1 LIYNA
6 IAIAVVRRRSEVG
19 TLRAVGASRSQIMR
33 LFLLEAA
40 VIGAVGSVL
49 GLGLGLLLAKW
60 TLGAVST
67 TVSSLYLAVRARE
80 IFVPSWL
87 WWGAPLGGTL
97 LAVFASLPA
106 AWEAANT
113 SPRAA
118 MQRATLHHTTTR
130 FAWPLAAGG
139 LFTLLIAFA
148 LCHPSISGR
157 TVFAGFVASFF
168 TLGGFALLT
177 PILTLWGGALAQ
189 RVGGAIVGITGTMAG
204 SYLQRALNRSSLVIA
219 ALMVSLAM
227 AIGMSLMVLSF
238 RYTVADW
245 VDTTIS
251 ADLYIAPATGF
262 SGDLGPGLPADV
274 VQYARALPNLRSID
288 TIRNIKTQIGKQP
301 VLIAAN
307 ELPSLLS
314 GERDMRF
321 VETTGSVENAVRAFT
336 QNRGVLVSER
346 FKNLIGPG
354 AGDTL
359 TLPTPRGSLSLPI
372 VGVFYDYTPNECL
385 VYIPRPV
392 YQQYWQDNAI
402 DGIALYLPP
411 DVSTEEIKA
420 GFEKRFAARFQLT
433 LLPNREIRDSVFN
446 TFDQTFAVTY
456 ALQLIAVIVAA
467 IGIFDTLIALLLER
481 GRELATLR
489 AVGASSTQIQKMT
502 FIEFGLIGIFAWFIG
517 SVAGICLAWQ
527 LITVINRQFF
537 GWTIQMTLPPQVFVQ
552 ALVLALLAA
561 IGAGILP
568 ARAAARRNIAEAL
581 QLE

>member
-1 LIYNA
+1 
-6 IAIAVVRRRSEVG
+6 
-19 TLRAVGASRSQIMR
+19 
-33 LFLLEAA
+33 
-40 VIGAVGSVL
+40 
-49 GLGLGLLLAKW
+49 
-60 TLGAVST
+60 VST

-288 TIRNIKTQIGKQP
+288 TIRNIKTQIGKQ
-301 VLIAAN
+301 A
-307 ELPSLLS
+307 
-314 GERDMRF
+314 
-321 VETTGSVENAVRAFT
+321 GSY
-336 QNRGVLVSER
+336 RG
-346 FKNLIGPG
+346 
-354 AGDTL
+354 
-359 TLPTPRGSLSLPI
+359 
-372 VGVFYDYTPNECL
+372 
-385 VYIPRPV
+385 
-392 YQQYWQDNAI
+392 Q
-402 DGIALYLPP
+402 
-411 DVSTEEIKA
+411 
-420 GFEKRFAARFQLT
+420 
-433 LLPNREIRDSVFN
+433 
-446 TFDQTFAVTY
+446 
-456 ALQLIAVIVAA
+456 
-467 IGIFDTLIALLLER
+467 
-481 GRELATLR
+481 
-489 AVGASSTQIQKMT
+489 
-502 FIEFGLIGIFAWFIG
+502 
-517 SVAGICLAWQ
+517 
-527 LITVINRQFF
+527 
-537 GWTIQMTLPPQVFVQ
+537 
-552 ALVLALLAA
+552 
-561 IGAGILP
+561 
-568 ARAAARRNIAEAL
+568 
-581 QLE
+581 